1 MWLIPKLRI
10 FPASFPVFFS
20 AIALLALTSSAAAQ
34 SSSPQSNYL
43 QHCAG
48 CHLVDGS
55 GLPPEVPSLRNDIGY
70 LIDSDEGRGFMVRV
84 PGVTM
89 VPISAEAV
97 VDLLNWIVVTFD
109 SDGGEFEPFT
119 LDEVIAG
126 RADPLH
132 DPLKA
137 RRELFPDLEL

>member
-1 MWLIPKLRI
+1 M
-10 FPASFPVFFS
+10 
-20 AIALLALTSSAAAQ
+20 
-34 SSSPQSNYL
+34 
-43 QHCAG
+43 
-48 CHLVDGS
+48 
-55 GLPPEVPSLRNDIGY
+55 PSLRNDIGY

-132 DPLKA
+132 DHSQGQA
-137 RRELFPDLEL
+137 